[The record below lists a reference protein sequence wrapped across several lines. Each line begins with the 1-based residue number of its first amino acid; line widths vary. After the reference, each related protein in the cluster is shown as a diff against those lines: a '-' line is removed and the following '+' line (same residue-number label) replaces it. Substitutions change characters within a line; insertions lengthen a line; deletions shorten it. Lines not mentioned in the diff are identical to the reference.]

1 MTHADLTNKFH
12 TAIKNIKADAKYV
25 VSTKTPET
33 EEEYNSNVKWVTG
46 KTETDTAILSDTN
59 PHSELTWTAV
69 KEEMD
74 KL

>member
-12 TAIKNIKADAKYV
+12 TAIKNIKADVKYV

-33 EEEYNSNVKWVTG
+33 EEEYNSNVKWITG
-46 KTETDTAILSDTN
+46 ATGNNTAILSETN
-59 PHSELTWTAV
+59 PHSELSWAAV
-69 KEEMD
+69 KAEMD